1 MKTKL
6 FKSIF
11 SLTMLIFL
19 VGTTVVLFV
28 LYASFNEKNNEQL
41 ADQARIIAIGTQTYG
56 KTYLETVCKSID
68 LNIVWNDA
76 DGRLIYDSH
85 SSDTEKG
92 DESQASG
99 SSSAVSSSSSALS
112 SQPSTA
118 SSGTASDDSSGKHLT
133 KTINRIITM
142 NNGSKLTVTSTQY
155 TFFTLLYDIFQWII
169 LAFAI
174 AMVLSG
180 LLASSVSKSL
190 TSPIN
195 KIDLIH
201 PDERDVYEE
210 IQPLVRRIN
219 VQNMQIQRQMRELK
233 EEHSKTDKLR
243 REFTANVSHEL
254 KTPLTSISGYAEIMR
269 NGLVKH
275 EDIQRFSAKIY
286 DEAQRL
292 ITLVGDI
299 IKLSQLDED
308 EMKIKRVEVDLYDM
322 CAEVLHTLDDSASK
336 KDVTLN
342 LKGEHIS
349 IIGIPNIL
357 NEVIYNL
364 CDNAIKYNNRGGS
377 VNVLITKNDD
387 YIKLSVA
394 DTGIGIP
401 QDEQDRVFER
411 FYRVD
416 KSHSKELGGTGLG
429 LSIVKHGASYHNAK
443 ISVDSEIG
451 KGTKITL
458 NFPLFDMPY
467 KQNEQ
472 GLKQSTST
480 EDINEV

>member
-19 VGTTVVLFV
+19 VGVTVVLFV
-28 LYASFNEKNNEQL
+28 LYTSFKEKNEKQL
-41 ADQARIIAIGTQTYG
+41 TDQAKIIAKGVQAYG
-56 KTYLETVCKSID
+56 KTYLEIVCEGID
-68 LNIVWNDA
+68 LNVEWKDA
-76 DGRLIYDSH
+76 DGRVIYNSRTADSEKNAESETSSSLPDSSPAQPS
-85 SSDTEKG
+85 SSDT
-92 DESQASG
+92 
-99 SSSAVSSSSSALS
+99 SSAE
-112 SQPSTA
+112 
-118 SSGTASDDSSGKHLT
+118 DSSGKHLT
-133 KTINRIITM
+133 QTIYCVIPM
-142 NNGSKLTVTSTQY
+142 QNGSTLTVTSTQY

-174 AMVLSG
+174 TMILSG

-210 IQPLVRRIN
+210 MQPLVRRIN

-233 EEHSKTDKLR
+233 EEHSKTDRLR

-269 NGLVKH
+269 NGLVKQ

-308 EMKIKRVEVDLYDM
+308 EMKIKKVEVDLYSM
-322 CAEVLHTLDDSASK
+322 CEDVLHTLDDSASK
-336 KDVTLN
+336 KEVTLSLN
-342 LKGEHIS
+342 GEHIS
-349 IIGIPNIL
+349 IMGIPNIL
-357 NEVIYNL
+357 NEIIYNL
-364 CDNAIKYNNRGGS
+364 CDNAIKYNNQGGRVDVS
-377 VNVLITKNDD
+377 IAKNED
-387 YIKLSVA
+387 YITLSVA

-401 QDEQDRVFER
+401 ENEQDRVFER

-443 ISVDSEIG
+443 ISVSSETG

-458 NFPLFDMPY
+458 SFPLFDMPY
-467 KQNEQ
+467 AQ
-472 GLKQSTST
+472 GQQSIEPTDSPEIT
-480 EDINEV
+480 DEI